1 MEKRKAAV
9 MTGVNEMIVTEIPMP
24 ELNPDDVLI
33 RIRSVGVCGSDI
45 HFYKEG
51 HIGARWVKP
60 PIVLGHECAGEIVA
74 VGANVAHL
82 KAGDRVVPEPGRP
95 CGKCEQCI
103 RGRYNLCN
111 HMRFMAASDEGALTD
126 YSARPANFC
135 FKLPE
140 HLSFDEGAMVEP
152 LAVALQAL
160 KRARVKTGDSLAILG
175 CGPIALAI
183 LMAAKA
189 AGVTSVYMTDAVGY
203 RLRMAESLGA
213 TAAID
218 VTQCDYVQA
227 VLEATAGR
235 GVDAVI
241 EATGSEEVYRTM
253 TDIVMKG
260 GTIALVGSG
269 GNEYVPVNIAAARD
283 KELTLCGV
291 FRYENVY
298 QDAVNLAASGQVDL
312 KKLITHILPVEDIK
326 EAMEMVCQRK
336 DNVIKIVIHL

>member
-9 MTGVNEMIVTEIPMP
+9 MTGINEMIVTDIPMP
-24 ELNPDDVLI
+24 KLDPDDVLI

-45 HFYKEG
+45 HFFKEG
-51 HIGARWVKP
+51 HIGARWVHP

-74 VGANVAHL
+74 AGANVTHL

-103 RGRYNLCN
+103 RGRYNLCS
-111 HMRFMAASDEGALTD
+111 HMRFMAASDEGAFTQ
-126 YSARPANFC
+126 YSARPAHFC
-135 FKLPE
+135 FKLPDQ
-140 HLSFDEGAMVEP
+140 LSFDEGAMVEP

-175 CGPIALAI
+175 CGPIALAV

-189 AGVTSVYMTDAVGY
+189 TGVTSVYMTDTIGY
-203 RLRMAESLGA
+203 RLEMAKSLGA
-213 TAAID
+213 AAAID
-218 VTQCDYVQA
+218 VTKCDYVQA
-227 VLEATAGR
+227 ILEATEGR
-235 GVDAVI
+235 SVDAVI

-269 GNEYVPVNIAAARD
+269 GNEFVPLNIAAVRD
-283 KELTLCGV
+283 KELTLTGV

-312 KKLITHILPVEDIK
+312 KKLITHTLPLEDIK
-326 EAMEMVCQRK
+326 EAIEMVCQKK
-336 DNVIKIVIHL
+336 DNAMKIVIHL